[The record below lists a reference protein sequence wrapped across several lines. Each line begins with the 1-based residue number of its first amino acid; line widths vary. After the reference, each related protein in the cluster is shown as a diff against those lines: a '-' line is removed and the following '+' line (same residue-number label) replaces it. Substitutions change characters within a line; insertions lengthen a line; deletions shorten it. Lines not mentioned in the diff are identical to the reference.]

1 MHMYLKEKE
10 KKLDDKGTQCI
21 FVGYYKKAYKL
32 YNLVANKMIVSRD
45 VRFDETSPLEWTKEE
60 KQQLGISVDFED
72 LSFEESD
79 LIAPPM
85 SPPPPISSSS
95 ASPSTSL
102 SAPPLSIPT
111 RRNPP

>member
-1 MHMYLKEKE
+1 
-10 KKLDDKGTQCI
+10 
-21 FVGYYKKAYKL
+21 
-32 YNLVANKMIVSRD
+32 MIVSRD

-102 SAPPLSIPT
+102 SAPPSSVPS